1 MSFVTSPPD
10 SDTAA
15 ARECL
20 ADAARIGQAARM
32 RTRRRRVLPLALL
45 AVALLAVGACR
56 TPHGGGGR
64 GAPVRLNE
72 IQVLASHNSYHVQPE
87 PALQEALANFLGAEA
102 EGFEYTHRPLP
113 EELDAG
119 VRQIELDVFVDEPAG
134 GRYADPVVVDLLG
147 VAPPDP
153 ALAGPG
159 IKVLH
164 VQEVDFRTTCPTFVA
179 CLTQVR
185 DWSDAHPRHLPITIQ
200 IEAKDGVIPDPGLG
214 FVQPLPWTGPDFVAL
229 QAEID
234 SVFTPDR
241 VLTPAE
247 VRGRAD
253 TLADAVRKGRWP
265 TLDRVRGQVL
275 FVLDDHGA
283 KRDAYRAQLPD
294 LTDRLVFV
302 DVPETD
308 PDAAIMV
315 VNNPVADGQRIRDL
329 VTAGFIVRTRADAD
343 TVQARTGDT
352 TMRDAAFASGAQY
365 VSTDYVFPDD
375 QFGTGYVADLPGE
388 GAARCN
394 PVNAP
399 RRCANADLSG

>member
-1 MSFVTSPPD
+1 
-10 SDTAA
+10 
-15 ARECL
+15 
-20 ADAARIGQAARM
+20 M
-32 RTRRRRVLPLALL
+32 RTRRRVLPLALL
-45 AVALLAVGACR
+45 TVALVAATAACR
-56 TPHGGGGR
+56 TPPHGGGGR

-102 EGFEYTHRPLP
+102 EGFEYTHRPLSD
-113 EELDAG
+113 ELDAG

-134 GRYADPVVVDLLG
+134 GRYATPVAVDLLG

-200 IEAKDGVIPDPGLG
+200 VEAKDSAIPDPGLG

-234 SVFTPDR
+234 SVFTADR

-265 TLDRVRGQVL
+265 TLDRVLGQVL

-375 QFGTGYVADLPGE
+375 QFGTGYVADLPGDD
-388 GAARCN
+388 AARCN